1 VSFELGINYWPRKSA
16 MYMWEEFDI
25 GEVREDMTHIADM
38 GFEVV
43 RMFTRTKD
51 FLPTPS
57 TVDATMIQ
65 RLLEVVQAAGD
76 AGLMVVPT
84 VVILNMS
91 GSIWWP
97 QWMLD
102 ANGSPRDIFSDP
114 AILRAQA
121 LLAQALARALAG
133 NPTLRGFD
141 LANEIDDAQFPKSR
155 EVATG
160 WASTLATTIRTA
172 APDTQIRLG
181 MHLPSLTTDN
191 NVRVDDVATIV
202 DEDVMHTYPLYS
214 NFARTPL
221 DTELAPFSLALTA
234 GLSGA
239 GRRPLMQEFGACTA
253 APGSPGRMITDNF
266 LGEQKPQYLAS
277 EDEQAAYCETVLERL
292 LATGAAGAYAW
303 CFADYE
309 SRLFDRPPLATALR
323 ERTFGLVR
331 PDGSEKPAA
340 DVFRRFSE
348 RRIEGTLVQGTV
360 PQVLDVSADEYYR
373 APEKHFG
380 RLYSK
385 WVAPGA
391 A

>member
-1 VSFELGINYWPRKSA
+1 MSFELGINYWPRSSA

-25 GEVREDMTHIADM
+25 GEVRSDMTHIADM

-57 TVDATMIQ
+57 TVDATMIERFLQ
-65 RLLEVVQAAGD
+65 VVQAAGD

-84 VVILNMS
+84 VIILNMS

-97 QWMLD
+97 AWMLD
-102 ANGSPRDIFSDP
+102 ARGTPSDIFSDP
-114 AILRAQA
+114 PILRAQA
-121 LLAQALARALAG
+121 LLAQALARALTG
-133 NPTLRGFD
+133 NPFLRGFD

-155 EVATG
+155 GAATG
-160 WASTLATTIRTA
+160 WASTLASTIRTI
-172 APDTQIRLG
+172 APDAQIRLG

-191 NVRVDDVATIV
+191 NVRADDVATIV

-214 NFARTPL
+214 SFARTPL

-253 APGSPGRMITDNF
+253 PPGSPGHMITDNF
-266 LGEQKPQYLAS
+266 LGDLKPQYLAS
-277 EDEQAAYCETVLERL
+277 EEEQATYFETVLERL
-292 LATGAAGAYAW
+292 LETGAAGAYAW
-303 CFADYE
+303 CYADYVP
-309 SRLFDRPPLATALR
+309 RLFDRPPLATALR

-331 PDGSEKPAA
+331 PDGNEKPAA

-348 RRIEGTLVQGTV
+348 RRIEGTLVQGEV
-360 PQVLDVSADEYYR
+360 PRILDVSADEYYR

-385 WVAPGA
+385 WVAEA
-391 A
+391 AS

>member
-1 VSFELGINYWPRKSA
+1 

-25 GEVREDMTHIADM
+25 GEVREDMARIADM

-51 FLPTPS
+51 FLPTPT
-57 TVDATMIQ
+57 TVDTAMVQ
-65 RLLEVVQAAGD
+65 RLVEVVQTIGD

-84 VVILNMS
+84 VIILNMS

-97 QWMLD
+97 DWMLD
-102 ANGSPRDIFSDP
+102 AKGKPRDIFSDP
-114 AILRAQA
+114 VILKAQA
-121 LLAQALARALAG
+121 LLAQAVARALAG
-133 NPTLRGFD
+133 NPALRGFD

-155 EVATG
+155 EAASG
-160 WASTLATTIRTA
+160 WASTLASTLRTE
-172 APDTQIRLG
+172 APGTQVRLG

-191 NVRVDDVATIV
+191 NVRVDDIATIA

-214 NFARTPL
+214 DFARTPL
-221 DTELAPFSLALTA
+221 DPELAPFSLALTA

-239 GRRPLMQEFGACTA
+239 ARRPLMQEFGACTA
-253 APGSPGRMITDNF
+253 PPGSPGRMITDNF
-266 LGEQKPQYLAS
+266 LGDLKPQYLAS
-277 EDEQAAYCETVLERL
+277 EEEQAAYFETVLERL
-292 LATGAAGAYAW
+292 LKTGAAGAYAW
-303 CFADYE
+303 CYADYVP
-309 SRLFDRPPLATALR
+309 RLFVRPPLATALR

-348 RRIEGTLVQGTV
+348 RRIEGPLVQGEV
-360 PQVLDVSADEYYR
+360 PRILDVSADEYYR
-373 APEKHFG
+373 APEEHFG

-385 WVAPGA
+385 WVAQA
-391 A
+391 AS

>member
-1 VSFELGINYWPRKSA
+1 MSFELGINYWPRKSA
-16 MYMWEEFDI
+16 MYMWEEFDL
-25 GEVREDMTHIADM
+25 GEVREDMAHIADM

-57 TVDATMIQ
+57 TVDATMVQ
-65 RLLEVVQAAGD
+65 RLVKVVQAAAD

-84 VVILNMS
+84 VIILNMS

-97 QWMLD
+97 SWMLD
-102 ANGSPRDIFSDP
+102 AAGKPRDIFSDP
-114 AILRAQA
+114 AMLRAQA
-121 LLAQALARALAG
+121 LLAQTLARELAG
-133 NPTLRGFD
+133 NVALRGFD
-141 LANEIDDAQFPKSR
+141 LANEIDDAQFPQSR
-155 EVATG
+155 EAAAG
-160 WASTLATTIRTA
+160 WASLLATTIRTA
-172 APDTQIRLG
+172 APGAQIRLG

-191 NVRVDDVATIV
+191 NVRVDDVATIT

-221 DTELAPFSLALTA
+221 DSELAPFSLALTA

-253 APGSPGRMITDNF
+253 PPGDPGCMITDNF
-266 LGEQKPQYLAS
+266 LGEMKPQYLAS
-277 EDEQAAYCETVLERL
+277 EQEQAAYYETVLERL
-292 LATGAAGAYAW
+292 LQTGAAGAYAW
-303 CFADYE
+303 CYADYVP
-309 SRLFDRPPLATALR
+309 RLFDRPPLATAIR

-331 PDGSEKPAA
+331 PDRSEKPAA

-348 RRIEGTLVQGTV
+348 RRIKGTLVQGAV
-360 PQVLDVSADEYYR
+360 PRVLDVSADEYYR
-373 APEKHFG
+373 TPEKHFG

-385 WVAPGA
+385 WVAQA
-391 A
+391 AS